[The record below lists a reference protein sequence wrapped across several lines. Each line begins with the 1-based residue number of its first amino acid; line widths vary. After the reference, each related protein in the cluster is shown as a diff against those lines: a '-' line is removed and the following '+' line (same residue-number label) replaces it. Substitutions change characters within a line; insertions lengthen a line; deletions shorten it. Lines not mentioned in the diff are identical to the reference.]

1 MSSSVGGLARLLHK
15 YHAQIVDTWVGYLL
29 SDQSSRYSTEPEEE
43 LRPLVNTVSEAFR
56 MALAYGERDDLINFV
71 NVIARKRI
79 EEGFKLSEVQKAF
92 EVYRQILTPLL
103 ISNIS
108 PTSLNDALLSL
119 HQCMVETITSFSEYF
134 QGLHNQFL
142 QNHAKELE
150 LEVNRRTNELAESER
165 KYKILVEDIN
175 DGYFVL
181 VDERIV
187 FANKR
192 FSKMHGYL
200 SEEMQGLHY
209 LKLVAPPSENAVKNA
224 YDGSLNK
231 QQVGTRIEY
240 LRLHRDGRWL
250 RSEIIAKRSSY
261 LGKAANLGICRD
273 ISQRVELEKKTR
285 EADKLNALAQL
296 AASLA
301 HDVRN
306 PLTAIKMNTQML
318 RQLPETNPRQ
328 QRLVEVALKE
338 VGQIERSV
346 TEMMDLTIPFRLQI
360 QDVSIRPL
368 LEGCLEMLRQRI
380 EQKNITVSIRMSRE
394 ATTIMVDPNRIQQA
408 IVNLLFN
415 SIEVLHKGGRI
426 FLSSRII
433 QERGRTVSEIR
444 VGDNG
449 PGIPKELL
457 SYAFDEFF
465 SKRREGVGLGLGNV
479 TKIVEAHGG
488 KVVIIPRKPSG
499 INFCLRLPHEQEA

>member
-1 MSSSVGGLARLLHK
+1 MSSSAGGLARLLHK
-15 YHAQIVDTWVGYLL
+15 YHTQIVDTWVDYLL
-29 SDQSSRYSTEPEEE
+29 SDQSSRYSGEPEEQ
-43 LRPLVNTVSEAFR
+43 LRPIVNIASESFRAALV
-56 MALAYGERDDLINFV
+56 YGERGELSHFINT
-71 NVIARKRI
+71 IAHKRI
-79 EEGFKLSEVQKAF
+79 GEGFKLSEVQKAF

-103 ISNIS
+103 ISNLV
-108 PTSLNDALLSL
+108 PPALNDALLDL
-119 HQCMVETITSFSEYF
+119 HHCMVETIAIFSEYF
-134 QGLHNQFL
+134 QGLHDQFL
-142 QNHAKELE
+142 QNYAKELE
-150 LEVNRRTNELAESER
+150 LEVNRRTKELAESER

-187 FANKR
+187 FANKT
-192 FSKMHGYL
+192 FSKMHGYTT
-200 SEEMQGLHY
+200 EEVQGLHY
-209 LKLVAPPSENAVKNA
+209 LKLVAPPSENAVENA

-231 QQVGTRIEY
+231 QKISARIEY

-250 RSEIIAKRSSY
+250 PTEIIAKRSSY
-261 LGKAANLGICRD
+261 VGKAANLGICRD

-306 PLTAIKMNTQML
+306 PLTAIKMNAQML
-318 RQLPETNPRQ
+318 CELPETNPRQ
-328 QRLVEVALKE
+328 QRLVEVTLKE
-338 VGQIERSV
+338 IGQIEGSV
-346 TEMMDLTIPFRLQI
+346 TEMMSLTIPFRLQI
-360 QDVSIRPL
+360 QSVPVRPL

-380 EQKNITVSIRMSRE
+380 IHKNITVSIRISRE
-394 ATTIMVDPNRIQQA
+394 AITIMVDPNRIQQA

-433 QERGRTVSEIR
+433 QERSRTVSEIR

-457 SYAFDEFF
+457 PYAFDAFF
-465 SKRREGVGLGLGNV
+465 SKRREGTGLGLSNV
-479 TKIVEAHGG
+479 MKIVEAHGG
-488 KVVIIPRKPSG
+488 MAVAIPRKPGG
-499 INFCLRLPHEQEA
+499 INFCLRLPREQGV